1 MKQSRFSKQ
10 QFLGILKEAE
20 NAQLKKLLAYT
31 MIDNADLKNL
41 LSKKC
46 QRLPPG
52 GKGWRIGI
60 TSLMAARGG
69 RAALIR
75 TS

>member
-10 QFLGILKEAE
+10 QIVGVLKAAE
-20 NAQLKKLLAYT
+20 KAQLKKLLAYT
-31 MIDNADLKNL
+31 MIDKADLKNL

-52 GKGWRIGI
+52 GKGSRI
-60 TSLMAARGG
+60 LEPA
-69 RAALIR
+69 
-75 TS
+75 